1 MAQWIKHMHENIND
15 YVKIHGIPIVVYK
28 TKNLSIDINGRS
40 LFTTKVK
47 NH

>member
-1 MAQWIKHMHENIND
+1 MTQWIKHMHENI
-15 YVKIHGIPIVVYK
+15 KIHGIPIVVYK